1 MFGGIFTKLLLGLFL
16 AALAGNGFQY
26 LKHNWWDKP
35 RYEKQIRE
43 LQDVAITLR
52 AENFRQGAELKDREQ
67 TLKIH
72 ARHSHESQE
81 VDRMVQDRDDTAMR
95 GYFIEHGML
104 RDPKGTPAA
113 PRAGRPQH

>member
-52 AENFRQGAELKDREQ
+52 AENFRQSAELKDRET

-72 ARHSHESQE
+72 ARHSHEDMRLDE
-81 VDRMVQDRDDTAMR
+81 MVQDQDDTAMR

-104 RDPKGTPAA
+104 RDPKGTPSTE
-113 PRAGRPQH
+113 RAGRPQH